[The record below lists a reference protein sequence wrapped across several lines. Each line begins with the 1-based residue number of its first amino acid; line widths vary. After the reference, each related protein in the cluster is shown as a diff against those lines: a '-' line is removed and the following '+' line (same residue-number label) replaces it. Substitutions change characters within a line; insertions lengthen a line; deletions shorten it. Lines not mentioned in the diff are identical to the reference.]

1 MRFYFILV
9 FLILSFLSS
18 AQKHDNIWVMGYEGG
33 NQSPDNDYF
42 GISVLDFSSG
52 ELEISDNQ
60 TIEMNISDANTTF
73 SNNNGELLY
82 YCNGI
87 YIEDASFQTML
98 NGEGLNEWEDH
109 GLNLPQGVLALPFPG
124 NEDKSV
130 LLNAEKGYIPGWSLE
145 VVGLYYS
152 IINMNGNNGLGEVVL
167 KREPLIIDTLEYG
180 KLTAT
185 RHANGRDWWVLIN
198 ESHTNRFYKILL
210 DPTGISV
217 HDNQTVGMP
226 TEQGLGQAVFSPDGT
241 MYVMYNSVSVE
252 LGQFIEVYDFDRCTG
267 LLSNHRRMHLEETA
281 YSGGVAISPNSRY
294 LYVSSYE
301 YIYQFDLWASDI
313 ESTKITVAVY
323 DGYQSPFGSKFYL
336 AQLAPDGK
344 IYLNCPNGENV
355 LHVIHNPDEQGLACN
370 VEQHGIQLPTY
381 NGISLPNYPNYRL
394 GALGGSPCDSLIT
407 STLEAE
413 VETSQMKL
421 RPNPVSS
428 TLTITFDYK
437 GVEKIRLSSIL
448 GEQVL
453 EAKVSNSSQE
463 LEIDVSHLPAGVY
476 FCTLFTKKNTQI
488 MSEKVMVVH

>member
-1 MRFYFILV
+1 MRFYIILV

-18 AQKHDNIWVMGYEGG
+18 AQKHDNIWLMGYGG
-33 NQSPDNDYF
+33 GSQSPDDDYF
-42 GISVLDFSSG
+42 GISVLDFSNGILS
-52 ELEISDNQ
+52 ITDNQ
-60 TIEMNISDANTTF
+60 VIEMNFASANTGYCNTEG
-73 SNNNGELLY
+73 NLLY
-82 YCNGI
+82 YSNGI
-87 YIEDASFQTML
+87 YLEDASFQIML
-98 NGEGLNEWEDH
+98 NGEGLNEWDEF
-109 GLNLPQGVLALPFPG
+109 GLSLSQGVLALPFPG

-152 IINMNGNNGLGEVVL
+152 IIDMNGNNGLGEVVL

-185 RHANGRDWWVLIN
+185 KHANGRDWWILIN

-226 TEQGLGQAVFSPDGT
+226 NEEGLGQAVFAPDGT

-252 LGQFIEVYDFDRCTG
+252 LGQFIEIYDFDRCTG
-267 LLSNHRRMHLEETA
+267 ILSNHRRIHFDETA
-281 YSGGVAISPNSRY
+281 YSGGVAISPNSQY

-301 YIYQFDLWASDI
+301 YIYQFDLWAGDI

-323 DGYQSPFGSKFYL
+323 DGFQSPFGSKFYL

-355 LHVIHNPDEQGLACN
+355 LHVIHSPDEQGLSCN
-370 VEQHGIQLPTY
+370 VEQHGIQLPTP
-381 NGISLPNYPNYRL
+381 NSFSLPNYPNYRL
-394 GALGGSPCDSLIT
+394 GALSGSPCDSLIT
-407 STLEAE
+407 STLETE

-428 TLTITFDYK
+428 TLTITFDYTR
-437 GVEKIRLSSIL
+437 VEKIRLSSIL

-476 FCTLFTKKNTQI
+476 FCTLFTKTAQI
-488 MSEKVMVVH
+488 WSEKIMVVH